1 MKFDKDT
8 IAGIQLAARKIMA
21 EGPLEATKAIQRAL
35 AGTPDAPPP
44 PVMKDLNPAP
54 PSAKAPRPRAPAMPR
69 IELPGG
75 AIPELIRRKQPRAP
89 AAPLPQG
96 ARFLAAAYQGAEGG
110 RGYKLYVPASY
121 QGRAMPLVVMLHGCT
136 QDPDDF
142 AAGTRMN
149 TLAER
154 DGFLVL
160 YPAQSREANH
170 SLCWNWF
177 LPEALRTGQGEAAII
192 AGMVGRVMSDYAV
205 QADHISIAGL
215 SAGGAMALAVAT
227 LHPEIFRCVGVHSGL
242 PFGAAHDLPSALQA
256 MQSGR
261 AAGTRPLTLP
271 RLIVFHGDK
280 DKTVH
285 PANSAQIVGSRTAS
299 EAHASTG
306 IRKGK
311 ASGGRRYTCTT
322 HSRLDGEVFAEQWEI
337 HGAGHAWAGGSP
349 QGSFTDATGPDA
361 SSEML
366 RFFGIAAAG

>member
-8 IAGIQLAARKIMA
+8 VAGIQLAARKIMA

-35 AGTPDAPPP
+35 AGAVDEAPAPP
-44 PVMKDLNPAP
+44 MKDLNPP
-54 PSAKAPRPRAPAMPR
+54 PPGSRKVRKPPFSMPGV
-69 IELPGG
+69 ELPGG
-75 AIPELIRRKQPRAP
+75 LMPEPARRKPPRTP
-89 AAPLPQG
+89 AAPLPAG
-96 ARFLAAAYQGAEGG
+96 ARFLAAAYRGAEGS
-110 RGYKLYVPASY
+110 RSYKLYVPASY
-121 QGRAMPLVVMLHGCT
+121 QGQAMPLVVMLHGCT

-149 TLAER
+149 QLAER

-160 YPAQSREANH
+160 YPAQSRKANH

-177 LPEALRTGQGEAAII
+177 QPDALQTGRGEAAII
-192 AGMVGRVMSDYAV
+192 AGMVASVMDDYAV

-227 LHPEIFRCVGVHSGL
+227 LHPETFRCVGVHSGL

-256 MQSGR
+256 MQSGS
-261 AAGTRPLTLP
+261 ATGTRPLTLP

-285 PANSAQIVGSRTAS
+285 PANSAHILDSRTAS
-299 EAHASTG
+299 EPHAKAEIT
-306 IRKGK
+306 KGK
-311 ASGGRRYTCTT
+311 AQGGRRYTCTT
-322 HSRLDGEVFAEQWEI
+322 HRRLNGEVFAEQWEI
-337 HGAGHAWAGGSP
+337 HGAGHAWAGGNP
-349 QGSFTDATGPDA
+349 QGSFTDVTGPDA